1 MNINSMVFASIV
13 FLISLVICIS
23 PRAISSGSFKKVF
36 PFLTLLTA
44 GFMLG
49 VQLLELSPH
58 MASSCD
64 GPKEHHDHGEGSTSP
79 DTDIGHEHTHGH
91 DDNQSI
97 FAFFTAGLS
106 FILLLAIDSIVLKHD
121 HCEGSEIAH
130 SHQCHGV
137 EHEHDRSEDANKTA
151 EEMKCEESLKR
162 EEKKAQSENMGCCD
176 TNAIKNASSKAQVFI
191 FILGISIHSFFEGLA
206 FNSIERIGSLEI
218 GLLFHKMLES
228 FALGVPLFTS
238 GMGFFSGLMLAVF
251 YSALTPIGIMLGS
264 APGYL
269 NQPIIKS
276 VFRGLALGSIMFMV
290 SIEMI
295 PPMFN
300 HPKVNRVHALL
311 VLLSGYLLSSM
322 MIYHSHSH

>member
-1 MNINSMVFASIV
+1 MDMNSMVFASIV
-13 FLISLVICIS
+13 FLLSLAICIS
-23 PRAISSGSFKKVF
+23 PRAISAGSFKKVF

-58 MASSCD
+58 MASGCD
-64 GPKEHHDHGEGSTSP
+64 GHVHEHKEHDEASNDLHN
-79 DTDIGHEHTHGH
+79 
-91 DDNQSI
+91 DNQSAL
-97 FAFFTAGLS
+97 AFFTAGLS

-130 SHQCHGV
+130 SHECHDAG
-137 EHEHDRSEDANKTA
+137 HARSEDISKASGENK
-151 EEMKCEESLKR
+151 CNESLNK
-162 EEKKAQSENMGCCD
+162 EEKKAQSESLGCCD
-176 TNAIKNASSKAQVFI
+176 TDAIKNASSKAQVFI

-206 FNSIERIGSLEI
+206 FNSIDRIGSLEI

-238 GMGFFSGLMLAVF
+238 GMGVFSGLMLAVF